1 MGSIIK
7 YINND
12 RVLHYSIITN
22 ITIGGYYV

>member
-1 MGSIIK
+1 MGSVIK

-12 RVLHYSIITN
+12 RVMQYSIITN